1 MLPMEPT
8 PSGEGWQLVALDLG
22 VNNGAVDGEVH
33 EVLHSQD
40 LGGDVLGHSIRKSMR
55 LYEVERKTQVKS
67 WV

>member
-8 PSGEGWQLVALDLG
+8 HSDGGWHLVALDLG

-40 LGGDVLGHSIRKSMR
+40 LGGDVLGRSIWKRRR
-55 LYEVERKTQVKS
+55 LLPGGEKDTSQGLG
-67 WV
+67 